1 MMLTLSRNT
10 NLKTSQS
17 SLKQYILNI
26 FLMCASHTNNVT
38 SVNYINLTLV
48 FMNQKIIL
56 LFFIEKLFVNVDE
69 EIILKNI
76 SYIIIL

>member
-1 MMLTLSRNT
+1 
-10 NLKTSQS
+10 
-17 SLKQYILNI
+17 
-26 FLMCASHTNNVT
+26 MCASHTNNVT
-38 SVNYINLTLV
+38 SVNYIKLTLV